1 MALTVICT
9 GLNKCYLSEVPT
21 RTLCETRVLP
31 WLTIR
36 CSEAAD
42 ACSEGL
48 RVLLSTV
55 SLSSRRRL
63 LGGRIRNGCLNSLVE
78 HLHRPHT
85 ARRAP
90 LGGAAAAEAR
100 RRLPAVV

>member
-31 WLTIR
+31 RLINR
-36 CSEAAD
+36 CAEAAD

-48 RVLLSTV
+48 RGLESTV
-55 SLSSRRRL
+55 LISSCCRL
-63 LGGRIRNGCLNSLVE
+63 LGGRILNGCLNSLVE